1 MYSALILAFGLLNDI
16 PSSLGVFQEM
26 LTRFTPDVANLQSI
40 IDVCLNDNPYD
51 IRSLSIV
58 IDKMVE
64 DGLDLE
70 VYSKDILF
78 QGFPDALE
86 LGSALEMMMQ
96 QQLPTGFEKKVT
108 SLTTIGVLVQAV
120 RKGSSLSDLKEALNY
135 IGKLGI
141 VPDDETMDYFRIPDV
156 NSPHVIND
164 LIPKRKKFRSLLDI
178 DMPDGY
184 AADLS
189 LPFRGSSKH
198 GTEPYFEFQ
207 QDRFKK
213 HAKALQKSIK
223 GESREDILDDLDD
236 DNAFYQEKDKSK
248 FMDSE
253 NNDNEL
259 VGDEIIAKMKVIE
272 KKTIGGTSP
281 KRTDKRNS
289 NQREILKR
297 LSDAY
302 NKNQ

>member
-1 MYSALILAFGLLNDI
+1 
-16 PSSLGVFQEM
+16 M

-70 VYSKDILF
+70 VYSKNILF
-78 QGFPDALE
+78 QGFPDAVE
-86 LGSALEMMMQ
+86 LGSALEQMIKQ
-96 QQLPTGFEKKVT
+96 KVPVQGFEKRIAT
-108 SLTTIGVLVQAV
+108 LDTIAVFVQAV
-120 RKGSSLSDLKEALNY
+120 RKGSSLADLKEA
-135 IGKLGI
+135 I
-141 VPDDETMDYFRIPDV
+141 VNVGHSIMPDEETMDYFRIPDGP
-156 NSPHVIND
+156 NSPHIINE

-189 LPFRGSSKH
+189 LPFRRSSKPH
-198 GTEPYFEFQ
+198 ETEPYFEFQ

-223 GESREDILDDLDD
+223 GESREDIIDDLNDD
-236 DNAFYQEKDKSK
+236 DNAFYEEKDKSQ
-248 FMDSE
+248 FNLDSE
-253 NNDNEL
+253 HDEGKEL
-259 VGDEIIAKMKVIE
+259 VGDEIIRRKKVTE
-272 KKTIGGTSP
+272 KKTTGGINP
-281 KRTDKRNS
+281 KRIDKRNS

-302 NKNQ
+302 NKND